1 VIVIFASRFDKS
13 ASSLAERWKDY
24 DASLLTCDDLSV
36 AGWRHFLNAAGTN
49 CAVVNGQVVDV
60 VDIDA
65 VLIRWPGVFAQELIQ
80 IAAHDRDYVANE
92 MMAFLV
98 SWLSS
103 LTCPVINK
111 PTPVNLTGPAWRLE
125 QWTHAATQLGIPVK
139 PARRHV
145 ARNGAEKELSAEPA
159 AATVT
164 VVGDRCFGDVESA
177 LLEQSRQLARVAGVT
192 LLKVGFDGPKA
203 GSLLAGVDLLPDLTD
218 EATEAV
224 LDLLINRE
232 ATAA

>member
-1 VIVIFASRFDKS
+1 MIVIFASRFDKS
-13 ASSLAERWKDY
+13 ASSLVERWKAY

-36 AGWRHFLNAAGTN
+36 AGWRHYLNSEESEFAVISGQIVEAA
-49 CAVVNGQVVDV
+49 
-60 VDIDA
+60 DIDA
-65 VLIRWPGVFAQELIQ
+65 ILIRWPGVFAQELTQ

-98 SWLSS
+98 SWFSS

-145 ARNGAEKELSAEPA
+145 ARNVADKELAAEPA
-159 AATVT
+159 TATVT
-164 VVGDRCFGDVESA
+164 VVGDRCFGDVEPL
-177 LLEQSRQLARVAGVT
+177 LLEQARQLARVAGVT
-192 LLKVGFDGPKA
+192 LLRVGFSGPEV
-203 GSLLAGVDLLPDLTD
+203 GSLLAGVDLIPDLTD
-218 EATEAV
+218 EVTDAV